1 MRLRTETDSILPEFV
16 APSAPRLKSA
26 APHDLF
32 TFQRSDSAAAA
43 TASAVMPNS
52 A

>member
-1 MRLRTETDSILPEFV
+1 MGSSSGSGRAVWVPAGVLGQ
-16 APSAPRLKSA
+16 APA
-26 APHDLF
+26 AAML
-32 TFQRSDSAAAA
+32 SSAAAA